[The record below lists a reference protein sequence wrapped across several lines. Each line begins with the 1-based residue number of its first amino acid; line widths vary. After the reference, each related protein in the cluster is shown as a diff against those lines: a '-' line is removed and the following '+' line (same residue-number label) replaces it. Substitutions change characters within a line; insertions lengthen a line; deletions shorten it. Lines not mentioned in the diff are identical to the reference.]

1 MSDLLDR
8 LRALRGGEA
17 TDRPEEPAVERP
29 SDPRYEGPAAQLA
42 SDVVEGEDGVH
53 LRRRARL
60 AAEARHGRTPLGG
73 AGLHP
78 WLDRWAARGLAP
90 GAAATRA
97 GAPGDDGSVGPGR
110 GPVVYLDAETTGLA
124 GGTGTYAFLVGL
136 GVHDADGFVV
146 EQLFLPGPEH
156 ERAYLVALAER
167 LSAAAAVVSYNGG
180 SFDLPLVRT
189 RFAMHGLPDPLAG
202 ARHLDLLP
210 LARRLWRERLPDCTL
225 GTIEREVLGAR
236 RSTRDVPG
244 AEVPRRYLGFLR
256 SRDARPLRGVLEHNV
271 DDVVALT
278 ALRGR
283 IEAMLTDDGDP
294 AEADERLA
302 LGRWLD
308 RLGETEAAL
317 ARFAAAESVLPEAAW
332 EAARLLKRAGRHE
345 EAVAR
350 WVALAEGGDPRAW
363 IELAKHHEHRR
374 RDLAGALAAVEAA
387 RRTGGAA
394 YDDLERRRRRLLER
408 RARAG

>member
-1 MSDLLDR
+1 VSDLLDR
-8 LRALRGGEA
+8 LRALRGDDA
-17 TDRPEEPAVERP
+17 TDRPDEPAVGRTA
-29 SDPRYEGPAAQLA
+29 DPHYEGPAAQLA
-42 SDVVEGEDGVH
+42 SDVVEGADGVH

-60 AAEARHGRTPLGG
+60 AADARHGRAPLGG

-78 WLDRWAARGLAP
+78 WLDRWAARGLP
-90 GAAATRA
+90 LNAAAKAERGRHDTSRR
-97 GAPGDDGSVGPGR
+97 GA
-110 GPVVYLDAETTGLA
+110 VVYLDAETTGLA

-167 LSAAAAVVSYNGG
+167 LAGAAAVVSYNGG

-225 GTIEREVLGAR
+225 GTIEREILGAQ

-271 DDVVALT
+271 DDIVALT
-278 ALRGR
+278 ALRRR
-283 IEAMLTDDGDP
+283 IEAML
-294 AEADERLA
+294 ADEAVQVDADEHLA

-308 RLGETEAAL
+308 RLGEPKAAL
-317 ARFAAAESVLPEAAW
+317 ARFLVAEATLPEAAW
-332 EAARLLKRAGRHE
+332 EAARSLKRAGRHD
-345 EAVAR
+345 EAAAR
-350 WVALAEGGDPRAW
+350 WAALADAGDARAW
-363 IELAKHHEHRR
+363 IELAKHREHRR
-374 RDLAGALAAVEAA
+374 HDLDGALAAVEEAW
-387 RRTGGAA
+387 RMGGAA
-394 YDDLERRRRRLLER
+394 YDDLERRRRRLLDR
-408 RARAG
+408 RARTT

>member
-1 MSDLLDR
+1 VSDLLER
-8 LRALRGGEA
+8 LRALRGDAAPERPA
-17 TDRPEEPAVERP
+17 DPAADRPA
-29 SDPRYEGPAAQLA
+29 DPRYEGPAAQLA
-42 SDVVEGEDGVH
+42 SDVVESEEGVH

-60 AAEARHGRTPLGG
+60 AADARHGRAPLGG

-90 GAAATRA
+90 EATAAERTRHDRTGGDRRGA
-97 GAPGDDGSVGPGR
+97 
-110 GPVVYLDAETTGLA
+110 VVYLDAETTGLA

-156 ERAYLVALAER
+156 ERAYLIALAER
-167 LSAAAAVVSYNGG
+167 LAGVAAVVSYNGG

-271 DDVVALT
+271 DDIVALT

-283 IEAMLTDDGDP
+283 IEAMLRDD
-294 AEADERLA
+294 AEQVEADERLA

-308 RLGETEAAL
+308 RLGEPEAAL
-317 ARFAAAESVLPEAAW
+317 ARFVEVEAVLPEAAW

-345 EAVAR
+345 EAAAR
-350 WVALAEGGDPRAW
+350 WAVLAEGGDARAW
-363 IELAKHHEHRR
+363 IELAKHREHRR
-374 RDLAGALAAVEAA
+374 RDLDGALAAVEAA

-394 YDDLERRRRRLLER
+394 YDDLERRRARLLVR
-408 RARAG
+408 RARTA

>member
-1 MSDLLDR
+1 VSDLLER
-8 LRALRGGEA
+8 LRALRGEEA
-17 TDRPEEPAVERP
+17 TGRPDEPAAGRP
-29 SDPRYEGPAAQLA
+29 ADPRYEGPAAQLA
-42 SDVVEGEDGVH
+42 SDVVEGHDGVH
-53 LRRRARL
+53 LHRRARL
-60 AAEARHGRTPLGG
+60 SADARHGEAPLGG

-78 WLDRWAARGLAP
+78 WLDRWAARGIAP
-90 GAAATRA
+90 GVTAARA
-97 GAPGDDGSVGPGR
+97 GDPRTGAPGSGA
-110 GPVVYLDAETTGLA
+110 VVYLDAETTGLA

-156 ERAYLVALAER
+156 ERAYLVALGER
-167 LSAAAAVVSYNGG
+167 LSRAAAVVSYNGG

-210 LARRLWRERLPDCTL
+210 LARRLWRDRLPDCTL
-225 GTIEREVLGAR
+225 GTVEREVLGAR
-236 RSTRDVPG
+236 RSSRDVPG

-283 IEAMLTDDGDP
+283 IEAMLTDE
-294 AEADERLA
+294 AVQVEADERLA

-308 RLGETEAAL
+308 RLGEPEAAL
-317 ARFAAAESVLPEAAW
+317 ARFAAAEETLPEAAW

-345 EAVAR
+345 EAAAR
-350 WVALAEGGDPRAW
+350 WLVLAESGDARAW
-363 IELAKHHEHRR
+363 IELAKHREHRS
-374 RDLAGALAAVEAA
+374 RDLDGALAAVEAA

-394 YDDLERRRRRLLER
+394 YDDLDRRRRRLLER
-408 RARAG
+408 RARTR